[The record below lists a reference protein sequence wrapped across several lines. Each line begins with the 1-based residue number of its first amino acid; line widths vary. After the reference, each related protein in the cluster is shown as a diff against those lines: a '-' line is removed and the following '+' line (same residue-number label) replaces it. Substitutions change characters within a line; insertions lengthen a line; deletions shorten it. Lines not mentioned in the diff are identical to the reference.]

1 MAGPFGVPARRE
13 RKEPE
18 MERVSVAQAAK
29 ELEMTPLT
37 VRVMMQQKQI
47 DLGYVM
53 TGANGCHT
61 YIILRSLLNKE
72 LERIKG

>member
-1 MAGPFGVPARRE
+1 
-13 RKEPE
+13 

-37 VRVMMQQKQI
+37 VRVLMQQKQI

-53 TGANGCHT
+53 TGENGCHT
-61 YIILRSLLNKE
+61 YIILRSLLDKE
-72 LERIKG
+72 LERIK

>member
-1 MAGPFGVPARRE
+1 
-13 RKEPE
+13 

-29 ELEMTPLT
+29 ELDMTPLT
-37 VRVMMQQKQI
+37 VRILMQQKQMDI
-47 DLGYVM
+47 GYVM
-53 TGANGCHT
+53 TGKNGCHT